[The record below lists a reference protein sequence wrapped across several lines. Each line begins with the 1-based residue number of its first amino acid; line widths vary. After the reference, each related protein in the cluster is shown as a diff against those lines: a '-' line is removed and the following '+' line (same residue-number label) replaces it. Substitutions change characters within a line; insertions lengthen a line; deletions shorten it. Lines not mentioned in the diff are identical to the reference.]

1 MILLQFTGLKDE
13 IANRNTRYWF
23 KYIITTPNQL
33 TAAALVIQYWL
44 PRDKVNPGV
53 WIAIFLV
60 VIIVVVG
67 VFLFGFFSW
76 VRYSCLTILQNYLGI
91 ELFGEL
97 EFWLSSFKVII
108 IVGIIIFA
116 LVIACGGGPDG
127 DAPGFRYWHNPGAFA
142 ELYADGALGKF
153 LGFWSVMVN
162 ATFAYLGTE
171 LVGVT
176 AGEAQNPRRSIPK
189 GMFLF
194 SFFYYRLY
202 FSVAG
207 TNELPQPSSLPS
219 SVSSSSTASASS
231 SSA

>member
-1 MILLQFTGLKDE
+1 MNLLRFTDLEDE
-13 IANRNTRYWF
+13 TANGSPRYWF

-60 VIIVVVG
+60 IIIVVVC
-67 VFLFGFFSW
+67 VFLFLVSSSQFSY
-76 VRYSCLTILQNYLGI
+76 RILTISQNYLGI

-108 IVGIIIFA
+108 IVGIIIFS
-116 LVIACGGGPDG
+116 LVIACGGGPGG

-142 ELYADGALGKF
+142 ELYAEGALGKF

-189 GMFLF
+189 GM
-194 SFFYYRLY
+194 SY
-202 FSVAG
+202 
-207 TNELPQPSSLPS
+207 
-219 SVSSSSTASASS
+219 SSSCRLHFPYSRH
-231 SSA
+231 

>member
-1 MILLQFTGLKDE
+1 M
-13 IANRNTRYWF
+13 
-23 KYIITTPNQL
+23 
-33 TAAALVIQYWL
+33 
-44 PRDKVNPGV
+44 
-53 WIAIFLV
+53 
-60 VIIVVVG
+60 
-67 VFLFGFFSW
+67 S
-76 VRYSCLTILQNYLGI
+76 QNYLGI

-108 IVGIIIFA
+108 IVGIIIFS

-127 DAPGFRYWHNPGAFA
+127 DAPGFRYWHHPGAFA

-189 GMFLF
+189 GMFFCLF
-194 SFFYYRLY
+194 FPLH
-202 FSVAG
+202 VA
-207 TNELPQPSSLPS
+207 LLCRRH
-219 SVSSSSTASASS
+219 
-231 SSA
+231 